1 MEIVFIYLF
10 IFILGAA
17 FGSFF
22 NVCIWRIPLHQ
33 SIISPG
39 SRCPDCL
46 NNIKPWHNIPILS
59 YLLLKGKCAYCGKKI
74 KMNYMLVELITPI
87 VWIMLFWRFGS
98 TFNWVFAKYLIF
110 YSFGLMIFFIDLYHK
125 IIPDVLSLPLLLI
138 GLGISFIKLVDL
150 PILSALIG
158 AATGFIFFY
167 LLALAVS
174 HSLNKE
180 ALGGGDIKFIAAIGA
195 FIGIKGVLFTIFI
208 SAAIALLVVILSGKD
223 KSSEIPYGPFL
234 ILGAFIYTIAGNYML
249 YFYLSFFY

>member
-1 MEIVFIYLF
+1 
-10 IFILGAA
+10 
-17 FGSFF
+17 
-22 NVCIWRIPLHQ
+22 
-33 SIISPG
+33 
-39 SRCPDCL
+39 
-46 NNIKPWHNIPILS
+46 
-59 YLLLKGKCAYCGKKI
+59 
-74 KMNYMLVELITPI
+74 MNYILVELITPI

-110 YSFGLMIFFIDLYHK
+110 YSIGLMIFFIDLYHK

-174 HSLNKE
+174 HSLKKE

-208 SAAIALLVVILSGKD
+208 SAAIALLVVILSRKD
-223 KSSEIPYGPFL
+223 KSSEVPYGPFL

-249 YFYLSFFY
+249 YFYLNLFY